1 MLPHQMNSAPTDRV
15 SMAARR
21 DQASSPGM
29 LRSFRAG
36 NGNRSTRFGKVAS
49 TSGASGWR
57 PVETTRLPGGYRR
70 ASSAIHRAMPPPI
83 GGKS

>member
-49 TSGASGWR
+49 TSGASG
-57 PVETTRLPGGYRR
+57 
-70 ASSAIHRAMPPPI
+70 
-83 GGKS
+83 